1 VKYRRLFLGWGF
13 IFVLATGSLVS
24 QPSAS
29 NQQLVDEVKARLLA
43 VVEPVEG
50 VVWPPKFEIV
60 DRSGERDS
68 LNAWAMIDGDEQH
81 RKVQVTTGLLEH
93 IVQDEADRLAFIMG
107 HELAH
112 IVLGHHVVK
121 VSRTA
126 TPFRQMVFSR
136 EDEYAADL
144 KGMEIAL
151 AAGYSHRGALDAL
164 KRFIELKYEYPPIE
178 GVDHPSFSE
187 RLERLDTTNAPLWR
201 SMSSFNNGSTFL
213 QLEQYAAAER
223 CFLNVTR
230 EFPRCY
236 EAWSNLGYVYLMQYC
251 DGLQPRDIKELGVG
265 HIMVGAFYRRPT
277 TLERAAVKGMDTEL
291 WGRAVNALLTA
302 LSIRN
307 DLTLA
312 KANLGICYLVAPGG
326 KDVGKATL
334 YLQEAAAAVDS
345 DTTIDPVARLAVL
358 VNASVADISGGR
370 SAQSSQRLDD
380 AEQIVDG
387 LGRRAVARTS
397 INGPILYNRA
407 LLFAGSPK
415 SSDKQ
420 KAHSLLEQFLRSA
433 SAASLW
439 WDVGYDLYVKLCTE
453 TGKIPKDKR
462 TVQQE
467 TNVVYKP
474 ILSVS
479 VGEGPEL
486 SLSES
491 LAETKARLGECEVV
505 PVVQGTNLV
514 EMHYPSLG
522 LNIVGTENV
531 LAIRLSGPKA
541 PTLGLRLSGIAG
553 RTIAK
558 LHVGMTGQEL
568 NKLLGDVDYDM
579 RELADPDVHYRF
591 YRRIG
596 VGVREKNGKVIEI
609 VVAQIPE
616 RTVGM

>member
-1 VKYRRLFLGWGF
+1 MKYRRLFLAWGSVV
-13 IFVLATGSLVS
+13 VLVSGSLIS
-24 QPSAS
+24 QPSTS
-29 NQQLVDEVKARLLA
+29 DQELVKEVKARILL
-43 VVEPVEG
+43 VVEPVQG
-50 VVWPPKFEIV
+50 VEWPPKFEII

-68 LNAWAMIDGDEQH
+68 MNAWAMTDGDEQH
-81 RKVQVTTGLLEH
+81 RRVMVTTALLRHVIQGE
-93 IVQDEADRLAFIMG
+93 VDRLAFIMG

-112 IVLGHHVVK
+112 IVLSHHAIK
-121 VSRTA
+121 LSRTA
-126 TPFRQMVFSR
+126 TPFRQMVFTR

-151 AAGYSHRGALDAL
+151 AAGYYYKAALKAL
-164 KRFIELKYEYPPIE
+164 KRLVELKYEYPPIAP
-178 GVDHPSFSE
+178 VDHPSFSE

-251 DGLQPRDIKELGVG
+251 DGLEPRDIKDLGVG
-265 HIMVGAFYRRPT
+265 HIMVGAFYRRPI

-326 KDVGKATL
+326 KDVGKATV
-334 YLQEAAAAVDS
+334 YLQEAVAAVES
-345 DTTIDPVARLAVL
+345 DTTIDPMARLAVL
-358 VNASVADISGGR
+358 VNASVADMSGGH
-370 SAQSSQRLDD
+370 SAQSSQRLDEAD
-380 AEQIVDG
+380 KILNGPA
-387 LGRRAVARTS
+387 RRVVARNS
-397 INGPILYNRA
+397 ITGPLLYNKA
-407 LLFAGSPK
+407 LLFAGSST
-415 SSDKQ
+415 SSDKE
-420 KAHSLLEQFLRSA
+420 KAESLLEDFLTST
-433 SAASLW
+433 SPASLW

-462 TVQQE
+462 TIQQE

-479 VGEGPEL
+479 VGDEAEL

-491 LAETKARLGECEVV
+491 LAEAKRRLGECEIV

-541 PTLGLRLSGIAG
+541 PALGLRLSGIAG
-553 RTIAK
+553 PTIAK
-558 LHVGMTGQEL
+558 LHVGMTRQEL
-568 NKLLGDVDYDM
+568 SKLLGDVDYDM
-579 RELADPDVHYRF
+579 RELADPDVHYRY

-596 VGVREKNGKVIEI
+596 LGIREKNGKIIEI

-616 RTVGM
+616 RAVGM

>member
-1 VKYRRLFLGWGF
+1 MKHIRLFLGSLF
-13 IFVLATGSLVS
+13 ALILAASSSFS

-29 NQQLVDEVKARLLA
+29 NQQLVDDVKARLLA

-60 DRSGERDS
+60 DRSGEKDS
-68 LNAWAMIDGDEQH
+68 IMGRVIVDGDEQH
-81 RKVQVTTGLLEH
+81 RKVLVTTALLQH
-93 IVQDEADRLAFIMG
+93 VIQGEADRLAFVMG

-112 IVLGHHVVK
+112 IILGHLAIK
-121 VSRTA
+121 VSRDA
-126 TPFRQMVFSR
+126 TEFRRLVFSR

-151 AAGYSHRGALDAL
+151 AAGYSHQAALNAF
-164 KRFIELKYEYPPIE
+164 KRLIEMKYEYAPIE

-187 RLERLDTTNAPLWR
+187 RLERLDTTSAPLWR
-201 SMSSFNNGSTFL
+201 AMSSFNNGSSFL

-223 CFLNVTR
+223 CFLNVTK

-251 DGLQPRDIKELGVG
+251 DGLEPRDIKDLGVG
-265 HIMVGAFYRRPT
+265 HIMVGAFYRRPV
-277 TLERAAVKGMDTEL
+277 TLERAAVKGMDNEL

-302 LSIRN
+302 LSIKN

-326 KDVGKATL
+326 KDVGKATV
-334 YLQEAAAAVDS
+334 YLQEAVVAVESDS
-345 DTTIDPVARLAVL
+345 TVDPIARLAVL
-358 VNASVADISGGR
+358 VNASVADLSGGR
-370 SAQSSQRLDD
+370 TGQSSQRLDD
-380 AEQIVDG
+380 AEQITEG
-387 LGRRAVARTS
+387 LGRRALARNS
-397 INGPILYNRA
+397 IMGPLLYNRA

-415 SSDKQ
+415 SSDKE
-420 KAHSLLEQFLRSA
+420 KAITLLEQFLRAA
-433 SAASLW
+433 SPASLW
-439 WDVGYDLYVKLCTE
+439 WDVGYDLYVKLSTE
-453 TGKIPKDKR
+453 TGKTPKDKR
-462 TVQQE
+462 TVQLE
-467 TNVVYKP
+467 TEVVYKP

-491 LAETKARLGECEVV
+491 LAETKGRLGECEIV

-514 EMHYPSLG
+514 EMRYPSQG

-531 LAIRLSGPKA
+531 LAIRLSGPRA
-541 PTLGLRLSGIAG
+541 PALSLRLSGIAG
-553 RTIAK
+553 PTIAK

-579 RELADPDVHYRF
+579 RELVDPDIHYRF

-596 VGVREKNGKVIEI
+596 VAVREKNGKVIEI
-609 VVAQIPE
+609 VIAQIPE
-616 RTVGM
+616 RAVGM